1 MKKEKS
7 ISISIKIQYFLGFL
21 FFLTI
26 EILIALFVHDNFIR
40 PYVGDILVIF
50 VMYFFVRIFIPE
62 KYTWLPF
69 ILFIFATGVEICQ
82 FFHVVEYIGLSDNRF
97 MRILLGSTFDRK
109 DILCYGVGSIMLQT
123 GVWLKSKK

>member
-1 MKKEKS
+1 MRKRIL
-7 ISISIKIQYFLGFL
+7 ISLKRIKYLSGFL

-62 KYTWLPF
+62 KYTWLPL
-69 ILFIFATGVEICQ
+69 ILFIFATAVEICQ
-82 FFHVVEYIGLSDNRF
+82 LFHIAERLGLADNRF
-97 MRILLGSTFDRK
+97 MRILLGSTFDIK
-109 DILCYGVGSIMLQT
+109 DILCYGIGSILIQT
-123 GVWLKSKK
+123 VVWLKAGK